1 MFIDREGSGWN
12 LSKERV
18 KVFSQ
23 SADSPYMRDLFYRLP
38 RFAADFPV
46 DVIIGEMAILG
57 VCKNISETGMR
68 GEFRHRLPIDTEG
81 LIRLNHPQ
89 RSMELRGKVVN
100 YAQYQMAF
108 HFLFQSEQERKKLI
122 EFARAANVVG
132 SALKVVAPPPRG
144 LRYLPMPMDRRRK

>member
-1 MFIDREGSGWN
+1 
-12 LSKERV
+12 
-18 KVFSQ
+18 
-23 SADSPYMRDLFYRLP
+23 MRDLFYRLP

-68 GEFRHRLPIDTEG
+68 GEFRHRLPLETEG

-89 RSMELRGKVVN
+89 RNMELRGKVVH

-108 HFLFQSEQERKKLI
+108 HFLFQSEVERNRLC
-122 EFARAANVVG
+122 EFARAVNVVG
-132 SALKVVAPPPRG
+132 VSLKTAALPPRG
-144 LRYLPMPMDRRRK
+144 LKYLPLPLDRRRK

>member
-1 MFIDREGSGWN
+1 
-12 LSKERV
+12 
-18 KVFSQ
+18 
-23 SADSPYMRDLFYRLP
+23 MRDLFYRLP

-68 GEFRHRLPIDTEG
+68 GEFRHRLPLETEG

-89 RSMELRGKVVN
+89 RSMELRGKVVH

-108 HFLFQSEQERKKLI
+108 HFLFQSEAERAKLC
-122 EFARAANVVG
+122 EFARAVNVVG
-132 SALKVVAPPPRG
+132 LSLKAAALPPRG
-144 LRYLPMPMDRRRK
+144 LKYLPLPVDRRRR

>member
-1 MFIDREGSGWN
+1 MFHRTQPIAHLCEI
-12 LSKERV
+12 
-18 KVFSQ
+18 FSTAFPAF
-23 SADSPYMRDLFYRLP
+23 S
-38 RFAADFPV
+38 ADFPV

-68 GEFRHRLPIDTEG
+68 GEFRQRLPIETEG

-89 RSMELRGKVVN
+89 QVMELRGKVVH

-108 HFLFQSEQERKKLI
+108 HFLFQSESERLRLC

-132 SALKVVAPPPRG
+132 SSLRTAALPSRG
-144 LRYLPMPMDRRRK
+144 LRYLPLPTDRRHR